1 MDSRPTINDKRP
13 SIVFLSGNA
22 GKIAEVQSIASTLG
36 FEVKGVKIPDMPE
49 EIQGSF
55 EKIIQKKIVDAVEIG
70 KKHDLIHA
78 GDIVLTEDSG
88 VEIDM
93 FGNMPG
99 PYTKHFFE
107 TPGEGISYDDF
118 VKLFEGRKIEG
129 LCVTVAACLPD
140 IEKPESCLFTRGTMR
155 GYFVSKRGTNGFGW
169 DPYFV
174 PTSCEDHPINPE
186 GKTLGEM
193 TMEEKSG
200 ISMRKVAIEKILHK
214 LS

>member
-1 MDSRPTINDKRP
+1 MT
-13 SIVFLSGNA
+13 SIIFLSGNA
-22 GKIAEVQSIASTLG
+22 GKIAEVQSIASTRG

-49 EIQGSF
+49 EVQGSF
-55 EKIIQKKIVDAVEIG
+55 EKIIQKKIVVAVEIG

-118 VKLFEGRKIEG
+118 VELFEGRKIEG
-129 LCVTVAACLPD
+129 RCVTVAACLPD
-140 IEKPESCLFTRGTMR
+140 IENLESCLFTCGTMR
-155 GYFVSKRGTNGFGW
+155 GYFVPKRGDNGFGW

-174 PTSCEDHPINPE
+174 PVSCEDISVNPE
-186 GKTLGEM
+186 RRTLGEM
-193 TMEEKSG
+193 TIEEKSEM
-200 ISMRKVAIEKILHK
+200 SMRKVVIEKILNK
-214 LS
+214 VS